1 MIVEKYLGRRPAFV
15 AALHTA
21 LAHASARSHCGNRN
35 VMCPSILETTQAE
48 TLLVDL
54 DVCLL
59 RDLAILVDFRLLKG
73 REF

>member
-15 AALHTA
+15 AALQTV
-21 LAHASARSHCGNRN
+21 LAHASAGSPCQHPT
-35 VMCPSILETTQAE
+35 VICPSILATTQAE

-54 DVCLL
+54 DVRLL
-59 RDLAILVDFRLLKG
+59 RDLAVLVNFRLLKG